1 MEKSSFAAL
10 VAVTAHQALALVAAL
25 DSSSTL
31 HHRLAMLADPTAPH
45 AAALTLSLA
54 TVVSP
59 SLTLLI
65 IILARAAIEAV

>member
-1 MEKSSFAAL
+1 
-10 VAVTAHQALALVAAL
+10 
-25 DSSSTL
+25 
-31 HHRLAMLADPTAPH
+31 MLAGRTAPH

-59 SLTLLI
+59 SLTLLL